1 MSKYS
6 VVLHRDCNGLD
17 VWINFLVNTPLT
29 PKQLKT
35 YYEYVGGLSVSKVEV
50 LEQERQLFGCNKTL

>member
-17 VWINFLVNTPLT
+17 VWINFLVNTSLS

-35 YYEYVGGLSVSKVEV
+35 YYECVGGLSISKVEIEE
-50 LEQERQLFGCNKTL
+50 LELL

>member
-50 LEQERQLFGCNKTL
+50 LEQEKND